1 MNMLDAINMLATNSS
16 PIEAFGDIDP
26 IRDPALFD
34 ATGTLLPQPAA
45 FWGSKTLGQRVLFGH
60 ETGIYSFPTHEGVAF
75 IKEAI
80 AGREARTIEIAAG
93 IGAWAKALGIRAT
106 DSYLQRRPDIA
117 AKYRE
122 MRQTPAPYGKHVEKL
137 DAIKSVRKYRPQIVV
152 ASWATQKF
160 RADRFCMRGN
170 ADGVDELR
178 LLELVDEYIFIGNT
192 GQHGDK
198 MILEDIRAG
207 VSTHEIKAVLAVDV
221 YSRAQKGDDFI
232 VHIVRKRDE

>member
-1 MNMLDAINMLATNSS
+1 MLSLETAVNLLATNAS
-16 PIEAFGDIDP
+16 PVDAFGDIDP
-26 IRDPALFD
+26 IRDPSLFD
-34 ATGTLLPQPAA
+34 AAGTLLPQPAEYWA
-45 FWGSKTLGQRVLFGH
+45 SKTLGQRVMFGH
-60 ETGIYSFPTHEGVAF
+60 ETGIYSFPTHEGVDF
-75 IKEAI
+75 IKTAI

-117 AKYRE
+117 AKYKA
-122 MRQTPAPYGKHVEKL
+122 MRQQPAPYGKHVEKL
-137 DAIKSVRKYRPQIVV
+137 EAVKAVRKYRPQVVV

-178 LLELVDEYIFIGNT
+178 ILPMIDDYIFVGNT

-207 VSTHEIKAVLAVDV
+207 VSTHYIKDVLAVNV
-221 YSRAQKGDDFI
+221 FSRAQKGDDFI
-232 VHIVRKRDE
+232 VHIARK

>member
-1 MNMLDAINMLATNSS
+1 MNILDAVNLLATNAT
-16 PIEAFGDIDP
+16 PAEAFADIEP
-26 IRDPALFD
+26 VRDPSLFD
-34 ATGTLLPQPAA
+34 ASGVLLPQPAS
-45 FWGSKTLGQRVLFGH
+45 FWASKSMPQRAMFGH
-60 ETGIYSFPTHEGVAF
+60 ETGIYSFPTLEGVDF

-80 AGREARTIEIAAG
+80 AGREARSIEVAAG

-122 MRQTPAPYGKHVEKL
+122 MRQTPAPYGKHVEKI
-137 DAIKSVRKYRPQIVV
+137 DAIKAVRKYRPQVVV

-207 VSTHEIKAVLAVDV
+207 VSTHEIKAVLAVNV
-221 YSRAQKGDDFI
+221 FSRAQRGEDFI
-232 VHIVRKRDE
+232 VHIVRK